1 VRYTVKLA
9 AKQRRENMSVMKEL
23 QSEITRVA
31 RREIKKELD
40 PIKRV
45 NASQRKYIADLRRE
59 LSDLQK
65 EVKQLQK
72 ASGTSAPVKP
82 EGTDQRFWITGK
94 GALSLRKRLGLTQI
108 EFAQLVGI
116 TQQTVVRW
124 EKTEGKIALRGE
136 AIQARLQEVRTM
148 GKKDAAEALGQE

>member
-1 VRYTVKLA
+1 
-9 AKQRRENMSVMKEL
+9 MSVMKEL

-72 ASGTSAPVKP
+72 TSGTSAPAKS

-94 GALSLRKRLGLTQI
+94 GVLSLRKRLGLTQI

>member
-1 VRYTVKLA
+1 
-9 AKQRRENMSVMKEL
+9 MSVIKEL
-23 QSEITRVA
+23 QSEIARIA
-31 RREIKKELD
+31 RREIRKELD

-72 ASGTSAPVKP
+72 ELGKATPAAASTTEP
-82 EGTDQRFWITGK
+82 EQRFWITGK
-94 GALSLRKRLGLTQI
+94 GVLSLRKRLGLTQT
-108 EFAQLVGI
+108 EFAELVGI

-124 EKTEGKIALRGE
+124 EKTDGKIALRGE
-136 AIQARLQEVRTM
+136 AVQARLQEVRSF
-148 GKKDAAEALGQE
+148 GKKDAWQALGKE